1 MKNSGPAFIGA
12 TMRRSIFC
20 VNGASPFLA
29 RPIQFDAMKPKSMS
43 FASSRLAFSTLAWA
57 EVDDL
62 DRRQRRHAVEHGLE
76 RKALA
81 QKRTVRLGRADAHA
95 CHVIRP

>member
-1 MKNSGPAFIGA
+1 MKNNGPAFIGA

-43 FASSRLAFSTLAWA
+43 FASSRLAFSTLACA
-57 EVDDL
+57 EVL
-62 DRRQRRHAVEHGLE
+62 TSTGASAGTRSS
-76 RKALA
+76 
-81 QKRTVRLGRADAHA
+81 TVLSAK
-95 CHVIRP
+95 P